1 MSPEL
6 IEELKS
12 DLEVSQNVVRIVVKE
27 LIATQQELKEL
38 KVKVKYTRGLS
49 ELELSVLILSLG
61 CSSLRTFNHHIGGE
75 QHTSRSKE
83 KPFHISISSHLFLY
97 SR

>member
-1 MSPEL
+1 MSHEL

-38 KVKVKYTRGLS
+38 KVKVGYTWGLL
-49 ELELSVLILSLG
+49 ELELPVLILSVG
-61 CSSLRTFNHHIGGE
+61 YSRFRTFNHHTAGG
-75 QHTSRSKE
+75 QHTSRSQE
-83 KPFHISISSHLFLY
+83 EPFYISIS
-97 SR
+97 RRRGG